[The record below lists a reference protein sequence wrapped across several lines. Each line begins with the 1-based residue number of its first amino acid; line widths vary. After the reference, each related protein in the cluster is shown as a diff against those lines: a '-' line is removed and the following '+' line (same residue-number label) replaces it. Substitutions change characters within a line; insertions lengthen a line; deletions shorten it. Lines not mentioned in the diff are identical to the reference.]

1 MVRGKTQMK
10 RIENAAS
17 RQVTFSKRRNGLLKK
32 AFELS
37 VLCDAEVALIIF
49 SPRGKLYEFASSS
62 INKTIERYTQR
73 RTKDGGSCLTSNK
86 TISEDDHHDLQAAV
100 SKEDSFSM
108 AKKIDHLEVSK
119 MKLLGDGL
127 ESCSFQELHQI
138 ENQLERSLAKIRAR
152 KNQLYREQIEKLKQE
167 EKTLLE
173 HNAKLRQQCGMLQ
186 KVSSG
191 SEEKEDQVLVV
202 VNNNNNAHD
211 HHRHNM
217 DVETELFIGLPER
230 RK

>member
-1 MVRGKTQMK
+1 MLTVSKYKKTEYVRY
-10 RIENAAS
+10 I
-17 RQVTFSKRRNGLLKK
+17 
-32 AFELS
+32 
-37 VLCDAEVALIIF
+37 LIYF
-49 SPRGKLYEFASSS
+49 DDTVVPWRCFS

-217 DVETELFIGLPER
+217 DVETEFL
-230 RK
+230 